1 MQHHLQKASTAGRDD
16 PVLLPDNETEY
27 AIHLFG
33 LKAERHFNEGQ
44 LATMAFQRTK
54 PAGSWRGATENQV
67 DERFGLLATT
77 EPQLQ
82 V

>member
-1 MQHHLQKASTAGRDD
+1 MIQSYIRQL
-16 PVLLPDNETEY
+16 TEH
-27 AIHLFG
+27 ATHLFD
-33 LKAERHFNEGQ
+33 LTTERHFNEGQ
-44 LATMAFQRTK
+44 QARMAFQRTK